1 MPKFQLKYSLLRWP
15 NILFLLLALAG
26 CGGALPSKGESAV
39 TVVTPPVT
47 PAVPTVAAVPTCNK
61 SVCLAPA
68 PAAGVRPFIDT
79 FNNIHQAQVFA
90 YNMTDASATQTAK
103 DYDFVWGASTGTTPD
118 IVAALRAANPN
129 IVLSYYI
136 SLNRDSGI
144 FGNQDLAKQHSLSYW
159 QALHPDW
166 ILYKCDRKTPA
177 YEINDNDIVPF
188 DMTNNDFINWQVQ
201 TYAVPASE
209 NGYDAIAAD
218 NLNLDNAFGACGF
231 YRNGQ
236 WVQRYTGQ
244 DNDPQWE
251 KDMLYWV
258 TQMQA
263 KLHALPHPMAL
274 IPNLGIYSSN
284 STINL
289 ASDPILQQIIDH
301 VDGVLDERGFTNY
314 GNGYLTGNDWV
325 NMVQFIQ
332 QVQQKN
338 KPYYIL
344 DEFPEQPVNRA
355 DSLWA
360 ISSYLMAKEHLSGLF
375 YSGQQQYGSY
385 LNHPEMNAQIGMPIS
400 DMFQDQGVY
409 WRLYSNGVV
418 LVNPSST
425 QTFTVNLDTVNVD
438 ATADVDLYG
447 QVAGQKITMGP
458 HTGTVLLKKK

>member
-1 MPKFQLKYSLLRWP
+1 MPKFQRKYALFIWP
-15 NILFLLLALAG
+15 NVLLLLLALAS
-26 CGGALPSKGESAV
+26 CGSLPSKGESVV
-39 TVVTPPVT
+39 TVITPPVT
-47 PAVPTVAAVPTCNK
+47 PVAPTIAAVPTCNK
-61 SVCLAPA
+61 PVCLAAAPA
-68 PAAGVRPFIDT
+68 PGVRPFIDT
-79 FNNIHQAQVFA
+79 FSNIHQAQVFA
-90 YNMTDASATQTAK
+90 YNMTDASAAQTAK
-103 DYDFVWGASTGTTPD
+103 NYDFVWGASTSTTSD
-118 IVAALRAANPN
+118 IIAALRAGNPN

-136 SLNRDSGI
+136 SLNRDTGV
-144 FGNQDLAKQHSLSYW
+144 FGNQEQLQSLSYW
-159 QALHPDW
+159 KAVHPDW

-177 YEINDNDIVPF
+177 YEINDNNVTPF

-201 TYAVPASE
+201 TYAIPASE

-263 KLHALPHPMAL
+263 KLHALPHPLAL
-274 IPNLGIYSSN
+274 VPNLGVYSSN
-284 STINL
+284 STVNL
-289 ASDPILQQIIDH
+289 ANDPTLQQIIDH

-314 GNGYLTGNDWV
+314 GSGYLTGNDWA

-344 DEFPEQPVNRA
+344 DEFPEQPVSQS
-355 DSLWA
+355 DTEWA
-360 ISSYLMAKEHLSGLF
+360 VASYLMAKGHLSGLF

-385 LNHPEMNAQIGMPIS
+385 LNHPELNAPIGMPIS
-400 DMFQDQGVY
+400 NMFQDQGIY

-418 LVNPSST
+418 LANPNASQS
-425 QTFTVNLDTVNVD
+425 FTVNLDTINVD
-438 ATADVDLYG
+438 AIGDTDLSG
-447 QVAGQKITMGP
+447 KAAGQTVTMAP
-458 HTGTVLLKKK
+458 HSGLVLLKKK